1 MDLRTYLFEKRIKAK
16 DAAVELGVSTS
27 TLSLVKDG
35 KNNPSL
41 ALARRIFRWSEG
53 AVNYILLDESGAVV
67 PVEGSGEGDAG
78 EGSIADI
85 AGGAV

>member
-67 PVEGSGEGDAG
+67 HEDVGGES
-78 EGSIADI
+78 ESCTTSIADI